1 MFCLVGLVPQEGLQT
16 TGGAGG
22 MKVEETNNHSVSSN
36 QKPSGRRFIKLKP
49 PKSKHV
55 NEVHGRPEEPG
66 PAPDWISVD
75 QPGAFCEVSIIS
87 DHNYSW
93 EKKTGIQL
101 KTSVSLNFSSRELRF
116 T

>member
-1 MFCLVGLVPQEGLQT
+1 MFCLVGLVPQEGLQP
-16 TGGAGG
+16 TGGAGEMG
-22 MKVEETNNHSVSSN
+22 ETNNLSVSSN
-36 QKPSGRRFIKLKP
+36 QKLKPSGKRFIKLKP
-49 PKSKHV
+49 PMSKHL
-55 NEVHGRPEEPG
+55 NEVHGKSPEPG
-66 PAPDWISVD
+66 PAPDRISAD
-75 QPGAFCEVSIIS
+75 QPGAFCEISIIS